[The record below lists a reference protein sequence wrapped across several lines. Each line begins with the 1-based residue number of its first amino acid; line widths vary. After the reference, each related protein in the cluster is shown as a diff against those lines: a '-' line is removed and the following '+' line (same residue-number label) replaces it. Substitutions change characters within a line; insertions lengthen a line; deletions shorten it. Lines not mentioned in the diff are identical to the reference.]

1 MSLTVSEALK
11 TRISTRA
18 FLDTP
23 VSKDEVEAI
32 LEEARWSA
40 SGGNVQPWKVVVVA
54 GAARQRVI
62 DAVKKKLETD
72 PFTNEAA
79 FPVYPEKLWEPYR
92 TRRYELGE
100 DMYAL
105 LGVPREDKGA
115 RLNWLMQNYEFFG
128 APVGLFFAM
137 DERMNENQ
145 WAHLGMFMMSLAL
158 AAKARGLATC
168 MQEAWTPHCD
178 TVAKAIG
185 VGAPYTVYCGMALGH
200 ADTDAKV
207 NQLRSKRA
215 EVEEFARFEGFGET

>member
-1 MSLTVSEALK
+1 MSLTVSEAL
-11 TRISTRA
+11 TQRISTRA
-18 FLDTP
+18 FLNTP
-23 VSKDEVEAI
+23 VSKDEVTAI
-32 LEEARWSA
+32 LDEARWSA
-40 SGGNVQPWKVVVVA
+40 SGGNVQPWKVVAVA
-54 GAARQRVI
+54 GKARQRVI
-62 DAVKKKLETD
+62 DAVKQKLETD

-92 TRRYELGE
+92 SRRYELGE

-105 LGVPREDKGA
+105 MGVPRDDKMA

-145 WAHLGMFMMSLAL
+145 WAHMGMFMMSLAL
-158 AAKARGLATC
+158 AAQARGLATC

-185 VGAPYTVYCGMALGH
+185 VERPYTVYCGMALGH
-200 ADTDAKV
+200 ADPDAKV

-215 EVEEFARFEGFGET
+215 EVEEFARFEGF